1 MSSYGKEKKN
11 TTDWSI
17 FYGEDITLKR
27 VSICLVL
34 TTGLLFVLVTL
45 LFCKVVLTACRL

>member
-1 MSSYGKEKKN
+1 MGRRRRIRQIGQYSMEK
-11 TTDWSI
+11 I
-17 FYGEDITLKR
+17 LLKR

-45 LFCKVVLTACRL
+45 LFHKVVLTACRL